1 MGPIEPR
8 GPGCP
13 GGPGTPGKPG
23 LPFGPGEPVSKEQL
37 ISSTSL
43 KEGKGSGDSGCKP
56 CPLFLFALCLLPSDT
71 PTEMSHRHFKLNAT
85 KIDIFLSFHE
95 PPVTYPLEPET

>member
-23 LPFGPGEPVSKEQL
+23 LPFGPGEPVIKEEL
-37 ISSTSL
+37 ISASSC
-43 KEGKGSGDSGCKP
+43 KEDQGTDSQGSASSG
-56 CPLFLFALCLLPSDT
+56 S
-71 PTEMSHRHFKLNAT
+71 
-85 KIDIFLSFHE
+85 
-95 PPVTYPLEPET
+95 

>member
-23 LPFGPGEPVSKEQL
+23 LPFGPGEPVSKEHL
-37 ISSTSL
+37 ISSTSH
-43 KEGKGSGDSGCKP
+43 EDDKGLWVTRVCE
-56 CPLFLFALCLLPSDT
+56 PLAAISVCTLPFAL
-71 PTEMSHRHFKLNAT
+71 
-85 KIDIFLSFHE
+85 
-95 PPVTYPLEPET
+95 